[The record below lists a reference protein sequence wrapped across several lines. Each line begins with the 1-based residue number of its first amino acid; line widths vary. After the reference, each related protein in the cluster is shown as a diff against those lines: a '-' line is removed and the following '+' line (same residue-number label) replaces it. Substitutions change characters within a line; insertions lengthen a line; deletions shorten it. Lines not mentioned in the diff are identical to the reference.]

1 MKFIKPLIYSII
13 ISAIISVFSI
23 QAFSKTDQN
32 RVGSVSAVDPVKKE
46 IFVKKD
52 KPGSEVSTGSKF
64 YARIDGKVIMLE
76 AVNPMFAQ
84 VKCRAVKAADFPL
97 FKIDMN
103 IYLYTSSVTDD
114 DLTVTDAELAEKEKS
129 FLTAAQKGDTARVR
143 YFIQAGV
150 NINATTGEFAPEL
163 FTGYNSQ
170 ESSYF
175 TALHLAAVW
184 NRTDIVELLLGA
196 GADYSTGYYTAYSY
210 ALSCNN
216 LDCARVFI
224 RHNAD
229 TGAGGITPLVRAV
242 IIDDRAAVK
251 KLLAEG
257 ADVNARSYVNRTAL
271 MFAATGQ
278 MASVLIAAG
287 ADPNLV
293 DTFNSSA
300 LWNMSNSG
308 YMEPVKVILAR
319 FHGKGLE
326 VDNHGSYGDTPL
338 MRAAM
343 MGHTDMVKL
352 FFSKGADINA
362 VNEYGSTALI
372 LSAAE
377 GHADVVTFLL
387 QNGAGV
393 NASNSNGDTALI
405 QAAYNGQKKV
415 VGILLESGAD
425 AGIAAGDGKTAVDL
439 AEEKGYTEI
448 ADMIRAS
455 MK

>member
-1 MKFIKPLIYSII
+1 MKFIRPLVYTII
-13 ISAIISVFSI
+13 IIAIVSI
-23 QAFSKTDQN
+23 FTIQGFTETDQN
-32 RVGSVSAVDPVKKE
+32 RLGTISSVDNVKKE

-52 KPGSEVSTGSKF
+52 KPGSEVITGAKF
-64 YARIDGKVIMLE
+64 YARIDGKVVMLE

-84 VKCRAVKAADFPL
+84 VKCRAVNASDFTA
-97 FKIDMN
+97 FKNDMK
-103 IYLYTSSVTDD
+103 IYLYTSDIKD
-114 DLTVTDAELAEKEKS
+114 ENLTLTDAELAEKEKS

-150 NINATTGEFAPEL
+150 KINATTGEFAPDL

-184 NRTDIVELLLGA
+184 NRADIVELLLNA
-196 GADYSTGYYTAYSY
+196 GADHTTGYYTAYSY

-216 LDCARVFI
+216 LDCARIFI
-224 RHNAD
+224 RRNAD
-229 TGAGGITPLVRAV
+229 KGADGITPLVRAV
-242 IIDDRAAVK
+242 IIDDKAAVK
-251 KLLAEG
+251 KLLADG
-257 ADVNARSYVNRTAL
+257 SDVNERSYVNRTAL
-271 MFAATGQ
+271 MFAVTGEMATI
-278 MASVLIAAG
+278 LIAAG

-308 YMEPVKVILAR
+308 YIEPVKVILGK
-319 FHGKGLE
+319 FHGRGLE

-343 MGHTDMVKL
+343 MGYTDMVKL
-352 FFSKGADINA
+352 LFSKGADINA

-377 GHADVVTFLL
+377 GHTDVVSFLL

-393 NASNSNGDTALI
+393 NASNTNGDTALI

-415 VGILLESGAD
+415 VEILLESGAD
-425 AGIAAGDGKTAVDL
+425 AGIAASDGKTAVDL
-439 AEEKGYTEI
+439 AQEKGYTEI
-448 ADMIRAS
+448 ADMIRA
-455 MK
+455 KTK

>member
-1 MKFIKPLIYSII
+1 MKFIKPLVFTIAVT
-13 ISAIISVFSI
+13 AIISVFNT
-23 QAFSKTDQN
+23 QAFSGTDKN
-32 RVGSVSAVDPVKKE
+32 PVGTISSVDSVKKE

-52 KPGSEVSTGSKF
+52 KPGSEISTGTKF
-64 YARIDGKVIMLE
+64 YARADGRVIMLE

-84 VKCRAVKAADFPL
+84 VKCRAVNAQDFTL
-97 FKIDMN
+97 FKKDMK
-103 IYLYTSSVTDD
+103 IYLYTNDVIDEN
-114 DLTVTDAELAEKEKS
+114 LAVTDAELAEKENS
-129 FLTAAQKGDTARVR
+129 FLTAAQKGDTAKVR

-150 NINATTGEFAPEL
+150 NINATTGEFAPDL
-163 FTGYNSQ
+163 FTGYNSE

-184 NRTDIVELLLGA
+184 NRADIVELLLGS
-196 GADYSTGYYTAYSY
+196 GADYTTGYYTPYSY

-216 LDCARVFI
+216 LDCARIFI

-229 TGAGGITPLVRAV
+229 TGAGGIAPLVRAV

-271 MFAATGQ
+271 MFAATGE
-278 MASVLIAAG
+278 MATILIAAG

-308 YMEPVKVILAR
+308 YIEPVRIIIGKFR
-319 FHGKGLE
+319 GKGLE
-326 VDNHGSYGDTPL
+326 IDNHGSYGDTPF

-343 MGHTDMVKL
+343 MGHTDVLKL
-352 FFSKGADINA
+352 LFTNGADINA

-372 LSAAE
+372 LTAAE
-377 GHADVVTFLL
+377 GHADVVKFLL
-387 QNGAGV
+387 QNGADI
-393 NASNSNGDTALI
+393 NAANSNGDTALI
-405 QAAYNGQKKV
+405 QAAYNGQKDV
-415 VGILLESGAD
+415 VAILLDAGAD
-425 AGIAAGDGKTAVDL
+425 VNVTASDGKTAAAL
-439 AEEKGYTEI
+439 AIEKGYTEI
-448 ADMIRAS
+448 AEMIRARV
-455 MK
+455 K